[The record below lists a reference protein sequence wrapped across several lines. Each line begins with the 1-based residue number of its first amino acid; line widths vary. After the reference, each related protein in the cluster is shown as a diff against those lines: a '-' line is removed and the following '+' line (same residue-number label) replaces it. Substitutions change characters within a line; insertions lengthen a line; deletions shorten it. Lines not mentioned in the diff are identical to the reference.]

1 VALHDASTIAAVIV
15 EPVQGSTGVI
25 VPPLGYLQRL
35 REICTK
41 YEILL
46 IFDEVI
52 TGFGRMGENFGAQR
66 FGVVPDMITFAKG
79 VTNGTVPMGGVIV
92 TKDIYEAFMTG
103 PAHAIELAHGYTYSG
118 HPLAAAVAHA
128 TLDVF
133 EEEGLLERVRELEP
147 VLEEA
152 VHSLRDE
159 PGVLDIRNIGLTAA
173 LDLQPTPGQPGLR
186 ALRIFERGLEDGV
199 LLRFAG
205 DTIALGPPF
214 ISTKPQ
220 LENMVEVLRNLIRS
234 VE

>member
-1 VALHDASTIAAVIV
+1 
-15 EPVQGSTGVI
+15 
-25 VPPLGYLQRL
+25 
-35 REICTK
+35 
-41 YEILL
+41 
-46 IFDEVI
+46 
-52 TGFGRMGENFGAQR
+52 
-66 FGVVPDMITFAKG
+66 MITFAKG

-152 VHSLRDE
+152 VHSLRGE